1 MRERDTFQEDSGFD
15 PPISKSYTGR
25 HIYLTIDLQGV
36 AEEQIRIDLEK
47 TAFTLSIYENEKTFR
62 KVIRIPEG
70 VRLFRKKFSDGIL
83 EIVLEKP
90 ASSYYRRRNARS

>member
-1 MRERDTFQEDSGFD
+1 MRKRNTLQEESGFD
-15 PPISKSYTGR
+15 PPISTSFTGR
-25 HIYLTIDLQGV
+25 HIYLTIDLRGV

-47 TAFTLSIYENEKTFR
+47 TTFTLSISANEKTYR

-70 VRLFRKKFSDGIL
+70 VRLFRKKFSDGML

-90 ASSYYRRRNARS
+90 ASPY